1 MKIDKNM
8 KLWLFILLFLSC
20 TVPSGGCKKT
30 DELGR
35 PSAFFDAPI
44 YDEYKRIP
52 IVFPFEIN
60 EWVGVAQLSRWEHYD
75 NPLKGPVDADSIAHH
90 ILRFSQTNGHV
101 FGECDRGWVYPSG
114 ELRYFVFSLSTT
126 NLLFCSN
133 KVEFAQQC
141 ATFGGDVRQMRPFE
155 EQWKTYWEQHDK
167 REKQSEKK
175 RP

>member
-1 MKIDKNM
+1 MGNKRVTV
-8 KLWLFILLFLSC
+8 FTFGVALLLLSAC
-20 TVPSGGCKKT
+20 ERYDSHGQPKG
-30 DELGR
+30 
-35 PSAFFDAPI
+35 FFSKPYSDF
-44 YDEYKRIP
+44 YCEFKRIP
-52 IVFPFEIN
+52 LVFPYEIN
-60 EWVGVAQLSRWEHYD
+60 DFHGDTQLTRWDYLHGQPMAEIKPD
-75 NPLKGPVDADSIAHH
+75 MILH